1 MGINERKDKE
11 KLIRSNDIIDA
22 AERVFFLKGYDLATM
37 DDVAKEAEFSKRTV
51 YVYFNSK
58 EQIYFEIMVRGYKI
72 LLKMLEEASLRQEN
86 LNALDRLELISKT
99 IYQFNMEYPN
109 YFNAIMSYETG
120 EKDFVVG
127 IPDSSREECYALGEK
142 LLEYIKFALKD
153 GVEEGT
159 IRSDIEIVDM
169 AIILW
174 SYTIGLFNTLTKKK
188 NYIEHYHNR
197 SFEEL
202 IYKGLDMM
210 LITIKNK

>member
-1 MGINERKDKE
+1 
-11 KLIRSNDIIDA
+11 
-22 AERVFFLKGYDLATM
+22 
-37 DDVAKEAEFSKRTV
+37 
-51 YVYFNSK
+51 
-58 EQIYFEIMVRGYKI
+58 MV
-72 LLKMLEEASLRQEN
+72 EDASLRQEN
-86 LNALDRLELISKT
+86 LNAIDRLELISKT
-99 IYQFNMEYPN
+99 IYQFNIEYPN

-142 LLEYIKFALKD
+142 LLEYIKSALKD

>member
-11 KLIRSNDIIDA
+11 KQIRSNDIIDA

-86 LNALDRLELISKT
+86 LNAIDRLELISKT

-142 LLEYIKFALKD
+142 LLEYIKSALKD